1 MTARGE
7 TTSAVQR
14 VIIATPSTLIALAK
28 AIAFGWRQEKVAENV
43 QRVHELG
50 RELYRRTLA
59 MTEHIQNCGT
69 ALGKSVKCFNEFIGS
84 LEHSVMP
91 QARRFNELEVEGTAT
106 DIPLLGHIEVEP
118 RPLRADR
125 DFAEQLA
132 VSANSNT
139 DPEGRPASA
148 A

>member
-59 MTEHIQNCGT
+59 MTEHIQNCGA

-91 QARRFNELEVEGTAT
+91 QARRFNELEVEGTGAE
-106 DIPLLGHIEVEP
+106 IPPLRAIEGEP
-118 RPLRADR
+118 RPAC
-125 DFAEQLA
+125 AGPELA
-132 VSANSNT
+132 K
-139 DPEGRPASA
+139 A

>member
-106 DIPLLGHIEVEP
+106 DIPLRKASSSV
-118 RPLRADR
+118 LR
-125 DFAEQLA
+125 
-132 VSANSNT
+132 T
-139 DPEGRPASA
+139 TT
-148 A
+148 